1 MRKNKENCVM
11 KKTTS
16 KSILFLPVCLSLL
29 FILVIPA
36 AAWPPPP
43 CPDCSYWDGSSC
55 ICDVEVTSVTSDK
68 DVACVGCDIT
78 FTATISGSCSCVSWS
93 GGGDPASGS
102 GCTFTTH
109 WDGYG
114 TKTVIASCC
123 SNSKSKQVTIAAPT
137 NFHQTDW
144 KDLGDGRLAFKYEWD
159 STTGDGNEAD
169 LSGCKVGEIVDYPGT
184 DDPYC
189 FPSPPWSHC
198 WDNPTI
204 KDLNATLGV
213 LIDIHKTGT
222 FMKPYQFA
230 WVPALQVYRYRRCTG
245 EYTILMGIIPIDRF
259 VYWVDFPDYT
269 WRYVITKSG
278 RWAEKDLD

>member
-1 MRKNKENCVM
+1 M
-11 KKTTS
+11 KKTTG
-16 KSILFLPVCLSLL
+16 KSTGFFLACLLL
-29 FILVIPA
+29 LSSFTVLTM
-36 AAWPPPP
+36 AWPPP
-43 CPDCSYWDGSSC
+43 CPDCYYWDGANC
-55 ICDVEVTSVTSDK
+55 ICTVSVTSVTSDK

-144 KDLGDGRLAFKYEWD
+144 EARENGELYFEYEWD

-169 LSGCKVGEIVDYPGT
+169 LSGCMVGERVDYPGT
-184 DDPYC
+184 NDPYC

-204 KDLNATLGV
+204 IDLPATAGGFA
-213 LIDIHKTGT
+213 DTHSPGF
-222 FMKPYQFA
+222 FMKPYQFSLFSA
-230 WVPALQVYRYRRCTG
+230 SQIYRYRSCTG
-245 EYTILMGIIPIDRF
+245 AYTPLMGVLPIDRF
-259 VYWVDFPDYT
+259 VSWTEWPHGTWVYT
-269 WRYVITKSG
+269 ITKNG
-278 RWAEKDLD
+278 GFAIKYLD